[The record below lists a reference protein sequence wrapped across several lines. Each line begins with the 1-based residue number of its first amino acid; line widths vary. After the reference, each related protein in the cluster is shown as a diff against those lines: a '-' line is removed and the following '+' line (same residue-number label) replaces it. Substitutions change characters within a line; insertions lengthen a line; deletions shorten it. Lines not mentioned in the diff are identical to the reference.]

1 MSRNV
6 LITGGSRGIGLAI
19 AKELAKNGYH
29 LAINGVRDEH
39 SVIEVL
45 EDLKQ
50 YGSQIIYCQGDISS
64 NEDRIKILKQ
74 IKKGLGVLHVLINN
88 AGVAP
93 RERKDI
99 LEMSADSYDRVM
111 DINLKGPFFLTQ
123 EVANQMLQSK
133 NGKSDF
139 KGCIVNVSSV
149 SAHTASVFRG
159 EYCMSKA
166 GMSMMTKLFAVRL
179 GKEGIPVY
187 EVQPGVIETD
197 MTAAVLEKYQKMV
210 HEGFTLI
217 PRLGQPGDVARAVKT
232 LVDGNIPYATGETIK
247 IDGGMSIRTL

>member
-6 LITGGSRGIGLAI
+6 LITGGSRGIGLGI

-29 LAINGVRDEH
+29 LAINGVREEH

-45 EDLKQ
+45 EDLRQ
-50 YGSQIIYCQGDISS
+50 FGSKVIYCQGDISS
-64 NEDRIKILKQ
+64 NEDRIRILQQ
-74 IKKGLGVLHVLINN
+74 IKKDLGVLHVLINN

-99 LEMSADSYDRVM
+99 LEMSVDSYDRVM

-123 EVANQMLQSK
+123 AVANQMLQSK
-133 NGKSDF
+133 NERSGF

-149 SAHTASVFRG
+149 SAHTASIFRG

-179 GKEGIPVY
+179 GREGIPVY

-197 MTAAVLEKYQKMV
+197 MTAAVLEKYQRMV
-210 HEGFTLI
+210 QEGFTLI
-217 PRLGQPGDVARAVKT
+217 PRLGRPEDVAIAVKA
-232 LVDGNIPYATGETIK
+232 LVEGTIPYTTGETIK